1 MIICN
6 YCKKKIDNIPH
17 ACKYCG
23 KYHCQS
29 HLLPESHNC
38 KELEEFKKKR
48 QERWNNIIKEGMG
61 KIYEKEKALPYIPK
75 TYEKEK
81 ALPYIPK
88 TYEKFQR
95 DSRKTIKLKNKEP
108 YLKYTIVVLVIF
120 FLVFVLPGG
129 GIFNLIKPK
138 LNCSDG
144 TIYNY
149 CSHEKPLFCFN
160 GTIVNNSE
168 KCGCPYDY
176 KRYKDSCGKIQRCS
190 DGTDYG
196 ICSSKKPLYCSN
208 GMLLE
213 NSSECGCPYDYV
225 PQGNKCISKYQ
236 TNPKT
241 ISLTYVLRG
250 NKKSFN
256 WEVYKGLNDYVAGIT
271 RTISYSEDE
280 REPTSKDFVLKN
292 IDNSKQK
299 ELLIPFVDKID
310 SLSNN
315 KDNRAR
321 IAISIIQNIPYDYSD
336 KLKGRYAY
344 QALYDNEGVCGEKS
358 RLLASIL
365 REMGYG
371 VALID
376 YENFGLSHEA
386 VGIKCPLKYS
396 YDNTGFCFVET
407 TTPSI
412 ITNSKGSYL
421 SDSCSAPKGATS
433 TSCTQKLPDNY
444 TLIVISDGNSF
455 NSVLE
460 EFNDAKELNRI
471 TNVSKNSGGYLDSS
485 DYYKWKKLVKKYG
498 LT

>member
-1 MIICN
+1 VEKFKDAVM
-6 YCKKKIDNIPH
+6 
-17 ACKYCG
+17 
-23 KYHCQS
+23 
-29 HLLPESHNC
+29 
-38 KELEEFKKKR
+38 ELT
-48 QERWNNIIKEGMG
+48 MG
-61 KIYEKEKALPYIPK
+61 FVRRKNPYIVLMGCFWK
-75 TYEKEK
+75 
-81 ALPYIPK
+81 IPQNVAVHMIMFHR
-88 TYEKFQR
+88 EINVFQN
-95 DSRKTIKLKNKEP
+95 I
-108 YLKYTIVVLVIF
+108 
-120 FLVFVLPGG
+120 
-129 GIFNLIKPK
+129 
-138 LNCSDG
+138 
-144 TIYNY
+144 
-149 CSHEKPLFCFN
+149 
-160 GTIVNNSE
+160 
-168 KCGCPYDY
+168 
-176 KRYKDSCGKIQRCS
+176 
-190 DGTDYG
+190 
-196 ICSSKKPLYCSN
+196 
-208 GMLLE
+208 
-213 NSSECGCPYDYV
+213 
-225 PQGNKCISKYQ
+225 Q

-396 YDNTGFCFVET
+396 Y
-407 TTPSI
+407 
-412 ITNSKGSYL
+412 
-421 SDSCSAPKGATS
+421 
-433 TSCTQKLPDNY
+433 
-444 TLIVISDGNSF
+444 
-455 NSVLE
+455 
-460 EFNDAKELNRI
+460 R
-471 TNVSKNSGGYLDSS
+471 
-485 DYYKWKKLVKKYG
+485 
-498 LT
+498 